1 MICKRGWVTSVL
13 IAASTLSTLATAENV
28 YKCGN
33 TYSQSPC
40 PGAKLLNID
49 DSRDPQQKK
58 LKDEVT
64 RRDAELANDMEKT
77 RLATEAA
84 LAAQRTPPAP
94 SDDKP
99 QRVKV
104 VTAEPTLVY
113 ARKPR
118 LNRPH
123 KPKAFTAAV
132 PDTADKPGKPDKPG
146 NPRTHRPEGAR

>member
-123 KPKAFTAAV
+123 KPKGFVAAV
-132 PDTADKPGKPDKPG
+132 PDTVDKPGKPGK
-146 NPRTHRPEGAR
+146 PRTHRPEGAR

>member
-84 LAAQRTPPAP
+84 LAAQRTPPAQNAG
-94 SDDKP
+94 KP

-104 VTAEPTLVY
+104 VTTEPTLVY

-123 KPKAFTAAV
+123 KPKAFVAAV
-132 PDTADKPGKPDKPG
+132 PDTVDKPGKPGK
-146 NPRTHRPEGAR
+146 PRTHRPKGAR

>member
-1 MICKRGWVTSVL
+1 MICKRCLLTSVL
-13 IAASTLSTLATAENV
+13 IATSALTTVASADDI

-40 PGAKLLNID
+40 PGAKLLSID

-64 RRDAELANDMEKT
+64 RRDAELANDMEKA
-77 RLATEAA
+77 RLANEAA
-84 LAAQRTPPAP
+84 LAAQRTPPVQSAGP
-94 SDDKP
+94 SR
-99 QRVKV
+99 RVKV
-104 VTAEPTLVY
+104 VSTEPTLVY

-123 KPKAFTAAV
+123 KPKAFTAEV
-132 PDTADKPGKPDKPG
+132 PVTADKPGKP
-146 NPRTHRPEGAR
+146 RPQRSESAR

>member
-1 MICKRGWVTSVL
+1 MIRTRCWVTSVL

-77 RLATEAA
+77 RLAKEAA
-84 LAAQRTPPAP
+84 LAAQRTPPAQNAG
-94 SDDKP
+94 KP

-104 VTAEPTLVY
+104 VTTEPTLVY
-113 ARKPR
+113 ARKQR

-123 KPKAFTAAV
+123 KPKAFVAAV
-132 PDTADKPGKPDKPG
+132 PDTVDKPGKPGK
-146 NPRTHRPEGAR
+146 PRTHRPEGAR

>member
-1 MICKRGWVTSVL
+1 MIFKCCWVMSVL

-64 RRDAELANDMEKT
+64 RRDAELANDMEKA
-77 RLATEAA
+77 RLANEAA

-123 KPKAFTAAV
+123 KPKAFVAAV
-132 PDTADKPGKPDKPG
+132 PDTVNKPVKPGK
-146 NPRTHRPEGAR
+146 PRTHRPEGAR

>member
-1 MICKRGWVTSVL
+1 MIFKCCWVMSVL
-13 IAASTLSTLATAENV
+13 IATSTLSTLATAENV

-77 RLATEAA
+77 RLANEAA

-94 SDDKP
+94 SDGKP

-123 KPKAFTAAV
+123 KPKAFTATV
-132 PDTADKPGKPDKPG
+132 PDTVDKPVKPGK
-146 NPRTHRPEGAR
+146 PRTHRPEGAR

>member
-1 MICKRGWVTSVL
+1 MTCPRCLVTSLL
-13 IAASTLSTLATAENV
+13 IAASALTTVATAENV

-58 LKDEVT
+58 RKDELT
-64 RRDAELANDMEKT
+64 RRDAELANDMEQT
-77 RLATEAA
+77 RLANEAA
-84 LAAQRTPPAP
+84 LAAQRTPPAQ
-94 SDDKP
+94 STGKSR
-99 QRVKV
+99 RVKPV
-104 VTAEPTLVY
+104 ATEPTLVV
-113 ARKPR
+113 ARKPQ

-132 PDTADKPGKPDKPG
+132 PDTVDKPVKPG
-146 NPRTHRPEGAR
+146 QARNQQSEAAR